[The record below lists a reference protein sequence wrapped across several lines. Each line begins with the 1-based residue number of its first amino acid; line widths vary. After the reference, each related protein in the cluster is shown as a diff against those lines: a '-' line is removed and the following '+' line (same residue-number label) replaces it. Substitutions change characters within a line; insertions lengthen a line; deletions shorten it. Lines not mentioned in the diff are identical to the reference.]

1 MDDSAQA
8 KPLTV
13 AQTVEQ
19 NRVLQL
25 AVNAESRTQ
34 LDQLIIA
41 IVKLT
46 ENVAGINN
54 NVVSLQAHRAE
65 QDSNREAQRL
75 EQEAIA
81 RANSQDAHR
90 RALGAVQS
98 AEAKAL
104 REAKAPPRVNSD
116 NTTST
121 ASPRQMH
128 DLLDEIENE
137 YDDSLEAQT
146 NRWEAGNDLT
156 GLLDQS
162 NILTLAQERRRQLEE
177 DRQDLLDDQAFREQQ
192 QMLASF
198 EAAFQSEA
206 EAVAAQQGNDHQGS
220 RSQGLA
226 EEHPDAQ
233 LRRPP
238 GLSPARRPSSNT
250 ATQPKVAAAQHKS
263 RPFPNTS
270 RTAAQAHAQ
279 GVQDSKA
286 ADVER
291 RKRVQEQTRRPSL
304 IRGDSNFGD
313 YHGSRL
319 LQKSVDSAA
328 AAEKAQLQRSG
339 SAPSGSVVVGH
350 EFSPKTQYRM
360 NAVIAK
366 HYMAQC
372 IKHDSRPENIR
383 ACPIAHFSPSLIV
396 TMLQRLRLLAGNAQI
411 LADIGLDGL
420 VVPTEEV
427 LKELPKEEAFF
438 YISAS
443 MVPFSQREA
452 DGSWRDCLR
461 THEIKHGFKAGE
473 VLGTLD
479 KDRIAEYYILRTSIA
494 LEILDGPMPQWSKQL
509 GADGK
514 RKHCVNFV
522 GQKNNSVT
530 GESSFWSIFHSGAL
544 FPQEPRLPDG
554 TLDKHVPSLRKALLV
569 LARETFEP
577 TATDRDLTSD
587 IAYTLGT
594 HSNILELYHIKRR
607 ENATIDCVYDG
618 GNGIGTPMMHQSTAF
633 TVEHPGRVVVDPS
646 RSFSQPQQQPPR
658 QPPPPKPPDRMQT
671 QLTQRYER
679 ERGDAV
685 ADSLGVKQ
693 TPSFWTNAPK
703 RSRPSEP
710 PAPQRLRLNH
720 MSVQEQLYLI
730 EDQRAQDEL
739 ADFHERQEDEY
750 NYLHGLGPYAVKTP
764 GDDDDMALNYET
776 ADEGIRPDEGRSVP
790 YEPPPEYFDEAATG
804 VFEALAAFSVAN
816 PEAMGQLPGSVQQRV
831 ATLVAHQRDAV
842 FAGHNN
848 TEPHRNDDTKWSSQR
863 NSANSNSGR
872 IYEPVKRVAF
882 SNTNANTSANSNG
895 YVRRERACQQHL
907 FGQCKFEKAPDQ
919 CPWSHD
925 QDICDAAYAVLNDVN
940 AARIAARIGAK
951 KAPPPPARAN
961 VAAMSSARSSQQ
973 RDQVSEPPRRHSSA
987 DNNQRGE

>member
-1 MDDSAQA
+1 M
-8 KPLTV
+8 P
-13 AQTVEQ
+13 
-19 NRVLQL
+19 
-25 AVNAESRTQ
+25 
-34 LDQLIIA
+34 I
-41 IVKLT
+41 
-46 ENVAGINN
+46 
-54 NVVSLQAHRAE
+54 
-65 QDSNREAQRL
+65 
-75 EQEAIA
+75 
-81 RANSQDAHR
+81 
-90 RALGAVQS
+90 
-98 AEAKAL
+98 
-104 REAKAPPRVNSD
+104 EAKAPAPARVNSD
-116 NTTST
+116 QTAST

-128 DLLDEIENE
+128 DLLDEMENE

-162 NILTLAQERRRQLEE
+162 NILTRAQLRRQQLEE

-192 QMLASF
+192 RMLASF
-198 EAAFQSEA
+198 EAAFQAEA
-206 EAVAAQQGNDHQGS
+206 EAVADQQGNDRQGS
-220 RSQGLA
+220 RSQGPA

-238 GLSPARRPSSNT
+238 GLSPGRRPPSNP
-250 ATQPKVAAAQHKS
+250 AAQSKVAAAQQRS
-263 RPFPNTS
+263 RLVPNTL
-270 RTAAQAHAQ
+270 RTAAQAFSQ
-279 GVQDSKA
+279 GVKDSKA
-286 ADVER
+286 TAEER
-291 RKRVQEQTRRPSL
+291 RKQITEQDRRPSV
-304 IRGDSNFGD
+304 IQGDSSFGS

-319 LQKSVDSAA
+319 IQKAVDSAA
-328 AAEKAQLQRSG
+328 AAEKAQFQR

-366 HYMAQC
+366 HYFAQC

-383 ACPIAHFSPSLIV
+383 ACPIAHFSASLIV

-438 YISAS
+438 VISAS
-443 MVPFSQREA
+443 LVPFNQREA
-452 DGSWRDCLR
+452 DQSWRDCLK
-461 THEIKHGFKAGE
+461 THEIQNGFKKDE
-473 VLGTLD
+473 LLGTLD
-479 KDRIAEYYILRTSIA
+479 KDRIAEYYILRTNIV

-509 GADGK
+509 GADGR

-522 GQKNNSVT
+522 GMKNNITT
-530 GESSFWSIFHSGAL
+530 GESSFWTIFHSGPL
-544 FPQEPRLPDG
+544 FPPEPRHPDG

-594 HSNILELYHIKRR
+594 HSNILEQYNVMRR
-607 ENATIDCVYDG
+607 QNAPIDCVYDG

-658 QPPPPKPPDRMQT
+658 PPPPPKPPDRQQM

-679 ERGDAV
+679 ERGDVV

-703 RSRPSEP
+703 RRNSSEP
-710 PAPQRLRLNH
+710 SPPQRHRLNY
-720 MSVQEQLYLI
+720 MSVQEQLHLI

-739 ADFHERQEDEY
+739 ADFRERQEDEY
-750 NYLHGLGPYAVKTP
+750 NYQHDLGPYAVKTA
-764 GDDDDMALNYET
+764 GDDDDIALNYET
-776 ADEGIRPDEGRSVP
+776 ADEGFRPDEGRSVP

-804 VFEALAAFSVAN
+804 VFEALAAFSVAH
-816 PEAMGQLPGSVQQRV
+816 PEAMSQLPGSVQQRV
-831 ATLVAHQRDAV
+831 ATLVAHQRDAS

-848 TEPHRNDDTKWSSQR
+848 GDPHRNDDTKWSSQR

-872 IYEPVKRVAF
+872 IYEPKRVAF

-925 QDICDAAYAVLNDVN
+925 QDICDAAYVVLNDVN
-940 AARIAARIGAK
+940 AARIAARISAK

-973 RDQVSEPPRRHSSA
+973 RDQVSEPPLRHSSA